1 MTSVDADAVLTRARS
16 LLAREILDAECG
28 PALVGDIR
36 LHEHQRRAV
45 ARLRILLAT
54 AGGALLADSTGLG
67 KTFVALAVARDV
79 ERVLIIGPAALAESW
94 SLAMAR
100 ARIEAHFVSLERLS
114 RGASSPIAEPELVIV
129 DEAHHL
135 RNQRTKTYAA
145 LAALCDRAR
154 VLLLSATPL
163 QNRRDDLVAQL
174 ALFLGD
180 AAAAATDADLA
191 RLIVRRRSD
200 DTIRIPAIDGPRWV
214 HPPIIDDFLDDL
226 LALPPPIPGSD
237 EGTAGTLVAYGLLRQ
252 WASSRAALV
261 AALRRRIAKAVAMR
275 TSLEAGRWPSRE
287 QLAAWTHSAD
297 AVQLALPELL
307 TPLGSNEPRLD
318 AMLAAVRVHAD
329 ALCALLARIRQAP
342 DPDPA
347 RAATLADICRTH
359 SGARVL
365 AFSQYAETVRA
376 FSRLLIPL
384 QSGVAELTASGGRVA
399 GGRVTRREVLA
410 QFSPNGRLT
419 TPAAERIA
427 LLITTDVLSEGLD
440 LQRASV
446 VVHLDLPWNPARL
459 EQRVGRVRR
468 LGSEQETVF
477 VYALAPPAR
486 SESVLR
492 VVKRLRAKLGMAAR
506 IVGLESA
513 VIPEALDNSPIAP
526 PELASVTHML
536 LESWRDSSAA
546 DSLQN
551 NHDAGVPTVA
561 AVGAPQ
567 NGFLALL
574 ALGRER
580 FLLAS
585 LDGARPSI
593 DVAAVSRAVE
603 MGRGPAVVPT
613 VVETRRAVAD
623 VRAWSHGFAARRRL
637 SITSP
642 RGSRIRT
649 RIAAR
654 IRSLLSSAPRHQRAT
669 LAPLAS
675 AAQRAL
681 RAPLGGGAERAL
693 DALAGAADADARW
706 LSDIAA
712 LGAGR
717 ESRRSSNE
725 PEPLV
730 VILLRRPPEGDDD
743 RAV

>member
-1 MTSVDADAVLTRARS
+1 MTSVDAEAILARAKS
-16 LLAREILDAECG
+16 VLAREMLDAERG
-28 PALVGDIR
+28 PAQVGNIR

-45 ARLRILLAT
+45 ARIRALLAT

-67 KTFVALAVARDV
+67 KTFVALAVALGV
-79 ERVLIIGPAALAESW
+79 ERVLIVGPATLAESW
-94 SLAMAR
+94 YLAMAR
-100 ARIEAHFVSLERLS
+100 ARVEAHFVSLERLS
-114 RGASSPIAEPELVIV
+114 RSPSSPVADAELVIV

-135 RNQRTKTYAA
+135 RNQRTKSYAA
-145 LAALCDRAR
+145 VAALCDRAR

-180 AAAAATDADLA
+180 AAASATDAELA
-191 RLIVRRRSD
+191 RFIVRRRAD
-200 DTIRIPAIDGPRWV
+200 ETIRIPSIDGPHWV
-214 HPPIIDDFLDDL
+214 HLPIIDDFLDDL
-226 LALPPPIPGSD
+226 LALPPPLPGSD

-275 TSLEAGRWPSRE
+275 ASLEAGRWPSRE

-307 TPLGSNEPRLD
+307 TPLGSTALRFD
-318 AMLAAVRVHAD
+318 AMLAAVSAHAD
-329 ALCALLARIRQAP
+329 ALRELLARIRHAP
-342 DPDPA
+342 DPDPV
-347 RAATLADICRTH
+347 RAAALADICQAH
-359 SGARVL
+359 PGARVL

-376 FSRLLIPL
+376 LSRLLIPK
-384 QSGVAELTASGGRVA
+384 QSGVAALTASGGWVA

-410 QFSPNGRLT
+410 QFSPNGRDT
-419 TPAAERIA
+419 APAAERIT

-440 LQRASV
+440 LQRAAV

-486 SESVLR
+486 SETILR
-492 VVKRLRAKLGMAAR
+492 VVTRLRAKLGMAAR
-506 IVGLESA
+506 IVGLESG
-513 VIPEALDNSPIAP
+513 VIPEALADNPIAP
-526 PELASVTHML
+526 PELASDTHAL
-536 LESWRDSSAA
+536 LETWRDSFAA
-546 DSLQN
+546 DSLLN
-551 NHDAGVPTVA
+551 DHDAGVPM
-561 AVGAPQ
+561 VGALRAPHD
-567 NGFLALL
+567 GFLALV

-580 FLLAS
+580 LLLFS
-585 LDGARPSI
+585 LDGAPPSL
-593 DVAAVSRAVE
+593 DAAVVSRAVA

-613 VVETRRAVAD
+613 EVETRRAVAA
-623 VRAWSHGFAARRRL
+623 VRTWSHDFAARRQL
-637 SITSP
+637 SIASP
-642 RGSRIRT
+642 GGSRVRN

-654 IRSLLSSAPRHQRAT
+654 ITSLLSFAPRHQRAT

-681 RAPLGGGAERAL
+681 RAPLGAGAERAL
-693 DALAGAADADARW
+693 ATLACAADADAKW
-706 LSDIAA
+706 LSDIAT

-717 ESRRSSNE
+717 DSRRSSRG

-730 VILLRRPPEGDDD
+730 VILLCRPPDGDG
-743 RAV
+743 AV